1 MNVKVKV
8 VEVVP
13 LCYLIIT
20 MIKKVIQTFF
30 LSDFKDF

>member
-13 LCYLIIT
+13 FCYFIIT
-20 MIKKVIQTFF
+20 MKKKVIQTFF
-30 LSDFKDF
+30 LVDFKDF